1 MYVVRC
7 GAYYIDFLV
16 GVKHFLQKILNF
28 FISV

>member
-16 GVKHFLQKILNF
+16 GVKWFFQKI
-28 FISV
+28 